1 MSNLSYSRFIKARF
15 IGLLLCLLL
24 AAQAFLSCRQ
34 KQADVPSEPFEVW
47 VDMTAY
53 KDNSIQ
59 LFYVT
64 KSDDSYSEEQSLR
77 KNILGSR
84 QSQRLIFKLP
94 KGVKVKN
101 IRLDLGET
109 ANENDSIKLE
119 NIRFSYRN
127 LELNGAGGAYK
138 SWFVFNDNVVQGKN
152 NQMLYLKKSNNTFD
166 PQLNG
171 NRKLNAL
178 LVKLFPPNIY
188 EQ

>member
-1 MSNLSYSRFIKARF
+1 MSNLSYSRFIKARLM
-15 IGLLLCLLL
+15 GLFLCLLFI
-24 AAQAFLSCRQ
+24 AQTSLSCRQ

-77 KNILGSR
+77 KKISGS
-84 QSQRLIFKLP
+84 QKSQRLVFKLP